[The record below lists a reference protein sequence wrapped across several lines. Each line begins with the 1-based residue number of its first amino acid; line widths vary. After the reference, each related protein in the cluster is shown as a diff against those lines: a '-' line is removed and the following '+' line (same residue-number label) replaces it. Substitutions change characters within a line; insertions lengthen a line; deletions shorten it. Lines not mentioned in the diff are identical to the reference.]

1 MSMHDEGFDA
11 RARSVP
17 AGSRDLLSARVN
29 AQLAQRRRAALTGE
43 ARRASRGLL
52 PWAGVATAGLALA
65 LVVQLRP
72 PSPGAQRAGHDV
84 ATVTAPTTARTPAPR
99 GVPATQPRLA
109 ALTPRP
115 ASRLPVANDAEAVA
129 PDLSEDPEFY
139 LWLGDE
145 RPAQPE

>member
-1 MSMHDEGFDA
+1 MSMHDDGFDA
-11 RARSVP
+11 RARSVHG
-17 AGSRDLLSARVN
+17 ASLDHLSARVN
-29 AQLAQRRRAALTGE
+29 AQLAQRRRAALKGD
-43 ARRASRGLL
+43 APRASRGLL

-72 PSPGAQRAGHDV
+72 PGAGPQRTGHEV
-84 ATVTAPTTARTPAPR
+84 ASTTSATPSTPR

-115 ASRLPVANDAEAVA
+115 ASRLPVANDADAVA
-129 PDLSEDPEFY
+129 PDLSEDPDFY